1 MYWLTF
7 HGLHCHFEHGVLLS
21 ERTLHDRA
29 ELTCTHTPLQSDH
42 QFRQYSTPIPA
53 AHLPRVFF
61 PALACVCPPSRPAA
75 SAWAHRWSPESLLR
89 TEPVIWEIS
98 IRASLSVFNNMWKN
112 NIFFREK
119 PGFGIDIMLFHLCT
133 VIRSST
139 DTIKLKLISVDA
151 EYTMIFVYTCFISGK
166 FTCLS
171 CVMYNI
177 WHLNISTLQA
187 FWK

>member
-1 MYWLTF
+1 MPCIDSLFMVFTAT
-7 HGLHCHFEHGVLLS
+7 LS
-21 ERTLHDRA
+21 TESSWVSEPSMTEPNSPAH
-29 ELTCTHTPLQSDH
+29 THTHTHTHLQSDH

-89 TEPVIWEIS
+89 TEPVTWEIS

-112 NIFFREK
+112 NVFFREK

-133 VIRSST
+133 VIRSSS
-139 DTIKLKLISVDA
+139 DTINQSQLRVKADICRRWIHNDFCLHLLYFKRVYKLIMCYVQH
-151 EYTMIFVYTCFISGK
+151 F
-166 FTCLS
+166 
-171 CVMYNI
+171 
-177 WHLNISTLQA
+177 
-187 FWK
+187 